1 MKRRQLYLL
10 VLLFMFSISTK
21 LVGQEVD
28 RRFKIEIEP
37 ASFALKGISGSV
49 LYQPISEKN
58 FSLGLFAASVDVPVF
73 TRANMFEN
81 VGGDTSDVRL
91 GFQIA
96 LMARYNLKLFKEKE
110 SNPYVGLIAGWE
122 YFDISQPYN
131 PNPVRLTT
139 YVLTPYLGYEFY
151 FYKQM
156 LFLNPQLRGVVYL
169 GAKSDSPT
177 RTEKLSS
184 FLFLPQISVGIRL

>member
-1 MKRRQLYLL
+1 MRRRQLYFLL
-10 VLLFMFSISTK
+10 LLCIVAK
-21 LVGQEVD
+21 AQDVIGQEST
-28 RRFKIEIEP
+28 RKFKIELEP
-37 ASFALKGISGSV
+37 ASFALKGVSGSV
-49 LYQPISEKN
+49 LYQPIPEKN
-58 FSLGLFAASVDVPVF
+58 FSVGLFAAAIDVPVF
-73 TRANMFEN
+73 TRTNMFEN
-81 VGGDTSDVRL
+81 VGGDTSDARL

-96 LMARYNLKLFKEKE
+96 LMARYNLKLFKQME

-122 YFDISQPYN
+122 YFDITQPYH
-131 PNPVRLTT
+131 PDPVRLTT